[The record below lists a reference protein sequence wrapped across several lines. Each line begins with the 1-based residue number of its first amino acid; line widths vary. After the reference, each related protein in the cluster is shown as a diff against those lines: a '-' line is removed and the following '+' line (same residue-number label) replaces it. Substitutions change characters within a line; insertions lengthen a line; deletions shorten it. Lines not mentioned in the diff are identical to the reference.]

1 MICPAENGASSGAG
15 GRMYSCPQALHNAG
29 KSPSPSV
36 KMAFFAQLGHQTDSM
51 RHDLRQQLS
60 FPKIIGK
67 LHFRFRYAST
77 TLIHYSFD
85 LFDELFVQV
94 GIFTACRHQF
104 AVGTTLDNPPL
115 IDDQDA
121 IGI

>member
-77 TLIHYSFD
+77 THNHYSFD
-85 LFDELFVQV
+85 LPDKLFVKM
-94 GIFTACRHQF
+94 GIFTARSHQF
-104 AVGTTLDNPPL
+104 PMRAALDNP
-115 IDDQDA
+115 
-121 IGI
+121 